1 MKNQFKW
8 MPVYWNDEEI
18 DTVQLGPLEF
28 GVYMLLTSYY
38 WRSGG
43 PIPDSDAV
51 LSRAARMTTT
61 EWNDVKAN
69 VLRMFELDDGYWRS
83 SSIDEKF
90 KESRR
95 ISEQN
100 SDNANKRWRKSSGV
114 VVQLS
119 EKKL

>member
-8 MPVYWNDEEI
+8 MPVYWNDLEI
-18 DTVQLGPLEF
+18 DTVQLSPLEF

-51 LSRAARMTTT
+51 LSRAARMTVR
-61 EWNDVKAN
+61 EWHDVKAN
-69 VLRMFELDDGYWRS
+69 VLCMFELDDGYWRS

-90 KESRR
+90 RESRR

-100 SDNANKRWRKSSGV
+100 SGNANKGWAKRRSE
-114 VVQLS
+114 VVQLIDL
-119 EKKL
+119 KR